1 MQGQY
6 RAAAR
11 AQQGTVL
18 YSNELCLF
26 ATTLRHG
33 LCLSLGLCFDLRCTG
48 CIKYAA
54 CVCVRAYMSETR
66 SAVPLERC
74 AHTLCGAPATTYYSN
89 ATEDHIWKKRIKSE
103 VRRGR
108 RKAQR
113 GQSSGYGTVPN
124 NTFITPPGVPTLRCK
139 RTASGA
145 PAPLILYP
153 CDRIRTL

>member
-1 MQGQY
+1 MQSQGGSGRHRQPAEFLPLAAGAHIANQPLFHFTLFMGFHDEKSVQGQY

-48 CIKYAA
+48 CIKYA
-54 CVCVRAYMSETR
+54 VCVKAYMSETR

-74 AHTLCGAPATTYYSN
+74 AHTLCGAPATSYYSN
-89 ATEDHIWKKRIKSE
+89 VTEDHI
-103 VRRGR
+103 
-108 RKAQR
+108 
-113 GQSSGYGTVPN
+113 
-124 NTFITPPGVPTLRCK
+124 
-139 RTASGA
+139 
-145 PAPLILYP
+145 
-153 CDRIRTL
+153 